1 MDSQK
6 HEIDSLIEELKS
18 LRLREEL
25 VIEKLEA
32 AYTGS
37 RQDTTAR
44 TTRSATTNRSP
55 TAHPQSSY
63 NKGDRVAIR
72 NKIRKPSSSASTW
85 TARRERHATVTLVDN
100 DLDRVYIR
108 TDNNTHTWRATKN
121 LSHISK
127 EPTYD

>member
-1 MDSQK
+1 MDRQEL
-6 HEIDSLIEELKS
+6 EINALIEELKS

-37 RQDTTAR
+37 KQDTSAT

-55 TAHPQSSY
+55 PAHLRPPY
-63 NKGDRVAIR
+63 KKGDRVVIR
-72 NKIRKPSSSASTW
+72 NKIRKPSNSGSTW

-121 LSHISK
+121 LSHLSG